1 MITWDW
7 SYYWPNFTER
17 FVLRATLLDECQ
29 IYRRGRGTVWEEA
42 IFSRFPP
49 PPAINDDVRP
59 LGKYE
64 TKMAARNEKRSILT
78 DFTKKK
84 GTMNNTGENTHKS
97 LNYQFNA
104 LSNILSVARENTQH
118 TQRSPLHEKLDLHQI
133 YSVQIWCRKVQTKV
147 K

>member
-17 FVLRATLLDECQ
+17 FVLQATMLDECQ

-84 GTMNNTGENTHKS
+84 GTVNNTGENTHNS
-97 LNYQFNA
+97 LN
-104 LSNILSVARENTQH
+104 
-118 TQRSPLHEKLDLHQI
+118 
-133 YSVQIWCRKVQTKV
+133 
-147 K
+147 

>member
-1 MITWDW
+1 MSVKSTVGGGG
-7 SYYWPNFTER
+7 R
-17 FVLRATLLDECQ
+17 FG
-29 IYRRGRGTVWEEA
+29 RRLFFLA
-42 IFSRFPP
+42 SLH

-118 TQRSPLHEKLDLHQI
+118 TQRSPLHERLDLHQI
-133 YSVQIWCRKVQTKV
+133 YSVQIWCKKVQTKV